1 MVFLLLDSLLNDLLL
16 LSTDLSYPIDCYFLF
31 HWTMSIINDSG
42 LPLAMLMIH
51 QFLHHQAPSNSKHH
65 LDVHQGFQPQ
75 IVPEVS

>member
-1 MVFLLLDSLLNDLLL
+1 
-16 LSTDLSYPIDCYFLF
+16 
-31 HWTMSIINDSG
+31 MSIINDSG

-75 IVPEVS
+75 IVPMVS